1 MFGMIERRFERSR
14 DAALLFARLA
24 LSAIFIPSGFSKL
37 LHLETFARSLATR
50 GVPGG
55 TAMALLAAG
64 IEFFGGLA
72 VALGFRLRWSALL
85 MLAFTLVSAFVSHRF
100 WGLDDG
106 QRTMQ
111 YVQFMKNLAIAGGF
125 LALAAAGAGR
135 FRIDR

>member
-1 MFGMIERRFERSR
+1 MSGMIERLFDRSR
-14 DAALLFARLA
+14 DAALLLARLA

-37 LHLETFARSLATR
+37 VHLETFARSLAAR

-55 TAMALLAAG
+55 TAMALLAAAA
-64 IEFFGGLA
+64 ELFGGIA
-72 VALGFRLRWSALL
+72 VAVGFRLRWSALL
-85 MLAFTLVSAFVSHRF
+85 LLAFTLVSAFVSHRF
-100 WGLDDG
+100 WEFDDG

-125 LALAAAGAGR
+125 LALSVAGAGR

>member
-1 MFGMIERRFERSR
+1 MFGTIDRFFDRNL
-14 DAALLFARLA
+14 DAGLLVARLA

-37 LHLETFARSLATR
+37 LHLDTFALGLAAR

-55 TAMALLAAG
+55 MGMAVLAAAA
-64 IEFFGGLA
+64 EFLGGLA
-72 VALGFRLRWSALL
+72 VALGFRVRWSALL
-85 MLAFTLVSAFVSHRF
+85 LMAFTLASAFVSHRF
-100 WGLDDG
+100 WELEAA

-135 FRIDR
+135 FRVDR